1 MSGAG
6 DRELKGAELMGEN
19 GSVSDQVRKSG
30 SVADYRSAFLS
41 EMAAAGRTVF
51 VAGDGGSAATSSH
64 FATDLGKGASYEQ
77 PTRFR
82 VVALTDSMS
91 ILTPMRTMSALKSYL
106 LSNS

>member
-19 GSVSDQVRKSG
+19 GSVSDQVRKS
-30 SVADYRSAFLS
+30 
-41 EMAAAGRTVF
+41 
-51 VAGDGGSAATSSH
+51 GSAATSSH